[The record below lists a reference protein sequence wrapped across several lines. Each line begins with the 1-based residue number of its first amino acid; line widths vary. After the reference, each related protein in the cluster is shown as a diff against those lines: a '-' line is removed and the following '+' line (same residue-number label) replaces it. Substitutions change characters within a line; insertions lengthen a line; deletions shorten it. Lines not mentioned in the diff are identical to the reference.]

1 MPKIKITD
9 KDIIP
14 KTPNIQ
20 LVELFRVIKK
30 ITEKSIIVATSF
42 QYLIKFE
49 E

>member
-9 KDIIP
+9 KDMIP

-20 LVELFRVIKK
+20 LVELFNVIKK
-30 ITEKSIIVATSF
+30 ITANNIIVAPSF
-42 QYLIKFE
+42 QYRIKFE